1 MAARSKIVT
10 VATVPG
16 TGRLSL
22 SHHAVERYIERV
34 RPGLGLLHAVD
45 DLRGL
50 LQRCGRRVDRPAW
63 ISDDEDSID
72 RHGEACE
79 DLWIAVGEDVVFV
92 VVKPDRDIMVVVTC
106 LARGHIS
113 DAARLYRGERR
124 RTRAA
129 ELRYRRASRRD
140 GRSVRETA
148 VGLQAHQDP
157 AD

>member
-16 TGRLSL
+16 MGRLSL
-22 SHHAVERYIERV
+22 SRHAVERYIERV
-34 RPGLGLLHAVD
+34 RPGLGFLHAVD

-63 ISDDEDSID
+63 VADNEDEDD
-72 RHGEACE
+72 RYGEVCE
-79 DLWIAVGEDVVFV
+79 DLWVALGEDVVFV
-92 VVKPDRDIMVVVTC
+92 VVKPERDIMVVVTC

-113 DAARLYRGERR
+113 DAARSHRGESR

-129 ELRYRRASRRD
+129 ERRHRRASRRD
-140 GRSVRETA
+140 ARSVRRDP
-148 VGLQAHQDP
+148 VRIQAHRDL